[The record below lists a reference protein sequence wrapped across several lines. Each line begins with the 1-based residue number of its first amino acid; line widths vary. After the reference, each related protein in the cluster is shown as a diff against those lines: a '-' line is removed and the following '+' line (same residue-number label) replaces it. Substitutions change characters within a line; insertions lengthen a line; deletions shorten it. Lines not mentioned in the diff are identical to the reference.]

1 MDAAKLYVSSKPGG
15 SVGSGDP
22 IVDVLRLLRTQAV
35 VPARVHGASPWAVRF
50 DPPTHVKLGVV
61 LEGECWMTLDG
72 CEPVLLREGDFFLLN
87 NPPSYTLA
95 GTPDPEPAQV
105 TAFHESENDGEVRM
119 GAKADEDTYV
129 CCIDFV
135 FEQANASVLFDVLP
149 PVVLVR
155 SGDPRGA
162 LLSNLSALTVAEME
176 STGVGRSL
184 VLEHLAQLILVHM
197 LRVHA
202 DQTDRPV
209 GWLGA
214 LVDDGIGAA
223 LRAMHAD
230 VGRRWTL
237 DELATISHMSRS
249 AFASAFKAKVG
260 TAPLT
265 YLIRWRMSLARDA
278 LRSDTRSISELAA
291 ATGYESESA
300 FSTAFRREVGA
311 SPRHFRDQARQQAGA
326 GPAHPLTPR
335 RAVGARRGGMGSTN

>member
-1 MDAAKLYVSSKPGG
+1 MSAEKLYASSRRTG

-35 VPARVHGASPWAVRF
+35 VPARVHAASPWAVRF
-50 DPPTHVKLGVV
+50 DPYTHVKLGVV
-61 LEGECWMTLDG
+61 LEGECWMALDG
-72 CEPVLLREGDFFLLN
+72 CEPVLLRKGDFFLLN

-95 GTPDPEPAQV
+95 STLDPAPGKA
-105 TAFHESENDGEVRM
+105 TAFHESENDGEVRI
-119 GAKADEDTYV
+119 GPVADEDTYV

-149 PVVLVR
+149 PIVLVR
-155 SGDPRGA
+155 VGDPRGA

-176 STGVGRSL
+176 SVGVGRSL

-202 DQTDRPV
+202 DQTHHPV

-214 LVDDGIGAA
+214 LVEDGVGAA

-237 DELATISHMSRS
+237 DELAAIGQMSRS

-260 TAPLT
+260 TAPQT
-265 YLIRWRMSLARDA
+265 YLIEWRMSLARDA
-278 LRSDTRSISELAA
+278 LRTDSRSISELAT

-300 FSTAFRREVGA
+300 FSTAFRRVVGA
-311 SPRHFRDQARQQAGA
+311 SPRHFRDEARQQAEA
-326 GPAHPLTPR
+326 G
-335 RAVGARRGGMGSTN
+335 

>member
-1 MDAAKLYVSSKPGG
+1 MMNNVDSEKLYASSMREG

-35 VPARVHGASPWAVRF
+35 VPARVHAASPWSVRF
-50 DPPTHVKLGVV
+50 DPHTHVKLGVV
-61 LEGECWMTLDG
+61 LEGECWMALDG
-72 CEPVLLREGDFFLLN
+72 CEPVLLRKGDFFLLN

-95 GTPDPEPAQV
+95 STRDPAPGQA
-105 TAFHESENDGEVRM
+105 TAFHESENDGEVRI
-119 GAKADEDTYV
+119 GPAADEDTYV

-149 PVVLVR
+149 PIVLVR
-155 SGDPRGA
+155 AGDPRGS

-176 STGVGRSL
+176 SAGVGRSL

-202 DQTDRPV
+202 DQTDQPV

-214 LVDDGIGAA
+214 LVEDGIGAA

-237 DELATISHMSRS
+237 DELAAIGHMSRS
-249 AFASAFKAKVG
+249 AFAAAFKAKVG

-265 YLIRWRMSLARDA
+265 YLIEWRMSLARDA
-278 LRSDTRSISELAA
+278 LRTDSRSISELAA

-300 FSTAFRREVGA
+300 FSTAFRRVVGA
-311 SPRHFRDQARQQAGA
+311 SPRHFRDEARQQA
-326 GPAHPLTPR
+326 R
-335 RAVGARRGGMGSTN
+335 VG

>member
-1 MDAAKLYVSSKPGG
+1 MPSEKLYASSNRGG
-15 SVGSGDP
+15 AVGSGDP

-35 VPARVHGASPWAVRF
+35 VPARVHAASPWAVHF
-50 DPPTHVKLGVV
+50 APYAHVKLGVV
-61 LEGECWMTLDG
+61 LDGECWMEVEG
-72 CEPVLLREGDFFLLN
+72 CEQLLLRKGDFFLLN
-87 NPPSYTLA
+87 NPPSYTLTSTSDVPA
-95 GTPDPEPAQV
+95 GRATV
-105 TAFHESENDGEVRM
+105 FHESETDGEVRI
-119 GAKADEDTYV
+119 GATADEDTYV

-135 FEQANASVLFDVLP
+135 FEEANASVLFDVLP

-155 SGDPRGA
+155 AGDPRGA

-176 STGVGRSL
+176 SAGVGRSL

-202 DQTDRPV
+202 DQTDRPI

-214 LVDDGIGAA
+214 LVEDGIGAA
-223 LRAMHAD
+223 LRAMHAE

-237 DELATISHMSRS
+237 DDLAAISHMSRS
-249 AFASAFKAKVG
+249 GFAAAFKAKVG

-265 YLIRWRMSLARDA
+265 YLIEWRMSLARDA

-300 FSTAFRREVGA
+300 FSTAFRRVVGT
-311 SPRHFRDQARQQAGA
+311 SPRYFRDEARQRTEVA
-326 GPAHPLTPR
+326 
-335 RAVGARRGGMGSTN
+335 

>member
-1 MDAAKLYVSSKPGG
+1 MDSEKLYASSRRDG

-35 VPARVHGASPWAVRF
+35 VPARVHAASPWAVRF
-50 DPPTHVKLGVV
+50 DPYTHVKLGVV
-61 LEGECWMTLDG
+61 LEGECWMTLGG
-72 CEPVLLREGDFFLLN
+72 CEPVLLHEGDFFLLN

-95 GTPDPEPAQV
+95 SNLDVPPGQAA
-105 TAFHESENDGEVRM
+105 AFHESESDGEVRI
-119 GAKADEDTYV
+119 GPVSDEDTYV

-149 PVVLVR
+149 PIVLVR
-155 SGDPRGA
+155 AGDPRGA

-202 DQTDRPV
+202 DQTDQPV

-214 LVDDGIGAA
+214 LVEDGIGAA

-237 DELATISHMSRS
+237 DELAAISHMSRS
-249 AFASAFKAKVG
+249 AFAAAFKAKVG

-265 YLIRWRMSLARDA
+265 YLIEWRMSLARDA
-278 LRSDTRSISELAA
+278 LRTDTRSISELAA

-300 FSTAFRREVGA
+300 FSTAFRRVVGA
-311 SPRHFRDQARQQAGA
+311 SPRYFRDEARQQAG
-326 GPAHPLTPR
+326 
-335 RAVGARRGGMGSTN
+335 VG

>member
-1 MDAAKLYVSSKPGG
+1 MMNNVGSEKLYGSSRRGG
-15 SVGSGDP
+15 AVGAGDP

-35 VPARVHGASPWAVRF
+35 VPARVHAASPWAVRF
-50 DPPTHVKLGVV
+50 DPRTHVKLGVV
-61 LEGECWMTLDG
+61 LMGECWMALDG
-72 CEPVLLREGDFFLLN
+72 CAPVLLHKGDFFLLN

-95 GTPDPEPAQV
+95 DTLDPAPGRAV
-105 TAFHESENDGEVRM
+105 AFHESEHDGEVRI
-119 GAKADEDTYV
+119 GPVADEDTYV

-155 SGDPRGA
+155 AGDPRGA

-176 STGVGRSL
+176 SAGVGRSL
-184 VLEHLAQLILVHM
+184 VLEHLAHLILVHM

-202 DQTDRPV
+202 GQTDQPV

-214 LVDDGIGAA
+214 LVEDGVGAA

-237 DELATISHMSRS
+237 DELAAISHMSRS
-249 AFASAFKAKVG
+249 AFAAAFKAKVG

-265 YLIRWRMSLARDA
+265 YLIEWRMSLARDA
-278 LRSDTRSISELAA
+278 LRTDTRSISELAA

-300 FSTAFRREVGA
+300 FSTAFRRVVGA
-311 SPRHFRDQARQQAGA
+311 SPRHFRDEARQRAGA
-326 GPAHPLTPR
+326 G
-335 RAVGARRGGMGSTN
+335 

>member
-1 MDAAKLYVSSKPGG
+1 MEPLHLRESQLHR
-15 SVGSGDP
+15 VGSGDP

-35 VPARVHGASPWAVRF
+35 VPARVHAASPWAVRF
-50 DPPTHVKLGVV
+50 DPCTHMKLGVV
-61 LEGECWMTLDG
+61 LEGECWMALNG

-95 GTPDPEPAQV
+95 STFDPAPGQAI
-105 TAFHESENDGEVRM
+105 AFHESENDGEVRI
-119 GAKADEDTYV
+119 GAKADENTYI

-155 SGDPRGA
+155 AGDPRGA
-162 LLSNLSALTVAEME
+162 LLTNLSALTVAEME
-176 STGVGRSL
+176 SAGVGRPL

-214 LVDDGIGAA
+214 LVEDGIGAA
-223 LRAMHAD
+223 LRAMHAE
-230 VGRRWTL
+230 VSRRWTL
-237 DELATISHMSRS
+237 DDLAAISHMSRS
-249 AFASAFKAKVG
+249 AFAAAFKAKVG

-265 YLIRWRMSLARDA
+265 YLIEWRMSLARDA
-278 LRSDTRSISELAA
+278 LRTDTRSISELAA

-300 FSTAFRREVGA
+300 FSTAFRRVVGA
-311 SPRHFRDQARQQAGA
+311 SPRHFRDAARQQAGA
-326 GPAHPLTPR
+326 G
-335 RAVGARRGGMGSTN
+335 

>member
-1 MDAAKLYVSSKPGG
+1 M
-15 SVGSGDP
+15 
-22 IVDVLRLLRTQAV
+22 
-35 VPARVHGASPWAVRF
+35 
-50 DPPTHVKLGVV
+50 
-61 LEGECWMTLDG
+61 
-72 CEPVLLREGDFFLLN
+72 N

-95 GTPDPEPAQV
+95 GTLDPAPVRA
-105 TAFHESENDGEVRM
+105 TAFHESEHDGEVRI

-135 FEQANASVLFDVLP
+135 FEEANTSVLFDVLP
-149 PVVLVR
+149 PIVLVR
-155 SGDPRGA
+155 AADPRGA

-176 STGVGRSL
+176 SAGVGRTL

-214 LVDDGIGAA
+214 LVEDGIGAA

-237 DELATISHMSRS
+237 DDLAAISHMSRS
-249 AFASAFKAKVG
+249 AFAAAFKAKVG

-265 YLIRWRMSLARDA
+265 YLIEWRMSLARDA
-278 LRSDTRSISELAA
+278 LRSDTRSISEPAA

-300 FSTAFRREVGA
+300 FSTAFRRVVGS
-311 SPRHFRDQARQQAGA
+311 SPRYFRDEARQQAGL
-326 GPAHPLTPR
+326 G
-335 RAVGARRGGMGSTN
+335 